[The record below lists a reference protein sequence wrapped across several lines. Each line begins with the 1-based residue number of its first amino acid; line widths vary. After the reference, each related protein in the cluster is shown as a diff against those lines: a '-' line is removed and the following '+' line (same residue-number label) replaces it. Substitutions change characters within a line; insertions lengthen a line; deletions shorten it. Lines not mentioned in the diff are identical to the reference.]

1 MKKTHQ
7 RTTNSAVTRSLT
19 TSNAAPGELKD
30 AALSKV
36 IGGQTP
42 APPEPDPTPDP
53 GTTAPS

>member
-19 TSNAAPGELKD
+19 TSNAAPEKLKD

-36 IGGQTP
+36 IGGLTP
-42 APPEPDPTPDP
+42 APPEPDPTPDT
-53 GTTAPS
+53 GTSGPS